1 MTLPQ
6 LWSTVADAAH
16 NFQVPEHVIRR
27 WVRKGELLA
36 IKSSTRGLVVETAQA
51 EQLAQQR
58 RDRGSARPAWER
70 LFGALPPIP
79 PSNGMDYIDRTPV
92 PPETGDTTSPV
103 VVKDIND

>member
-16 NFQVPEHVIRR
+16 NLQVPQHVIRR

-36 IKSSTRGLVVETAQA
+36 IKSSTRGLVVDTAQA
-51 EQLAQQR
+51 EILAQQR
-58 RDRGSARPAWER
+58 RDQGSARPAWER
-70 LFGALPPIP
+70 LFGALPP
-79 PSNGMDYIDRTPV
+79 SRGQDMLDRTPV
-92 PPETGDTTSPV
+92 PPETGDTPSPV